1 MKRLHKWASSH
12 VHSPYAY
19 SILGGLI
26 FIESFFLVPIST
38 LLSFYCLERPKRV
51 FFFAAIAS
59 CASFFGSM
67 VGYSLGMLLHSLW
80 DTLGEG
86 VLSKFFSKTDF
97 ENYLATHDLY
107 NGTKLL
113 LVTLTPLPF
122 KLLTLSAGFCRAP
135 LGRFLF
141 YTFLGRTA
149 KFFAI
154 ATAFHLFG
162 ERVMYYVNRYF
173 YTLIAFLVGVS
184 FFLVVLSYYRGQ

>member
-1 MKRLHKWASSH
+1 MKRLHTWASSH
-12 VHSPYAY
+12 VHSPYAD

-26 FIESFFLVPIST
+26 FIESFFLVPITT

-59 CASFFGSM
+59 TASFLGSM
-67 VGYSLGMLLHSLW
+67 VGYSLGMLLHNFW

-86 VLSKFFSKTDF
+86 FLSRFFSKTDF

-113 LVTLTPLPF
+113 LATLTPLPF

-135 LGRFLF
+135 LARFLL
-141 YTFLGRTA
+141 YTFLGRTV

-154 ATAFHLFG
+154 ATAFHFFG
-162 ERVMYYVNRYF
+162 ERVMYYVNRYL
-173 YTLIAFLVGVS
+173 YALVALLAGVS
-184 FFLVVLSYYRGQ
+184 LVFIILSYYRG